1 MTFLV
6 FPILQKISTG
16 SPILKFEFP
25 LKICTKNVKL
35 NMKNLSNITPIQD
48 RLGIQPTD
56 FLLTAFFSSSMA
68 SWASQPASSASHWL
82 SSSVSDF
89 DSASFSSSF
98 LKAVWYMW
106 HIILSVIR
114 KSILHRL
121 KYRDFGSIISLK
133 YDQIGDPKTPFSNFL
148 KYGEN
153 KKSHVFTIDNTN
165 ALKKKNVHNSQE
177 APKTFNFLHYCSRKR
192 GI

>member
-1 MTFLV
+1 MFSPYFKKFLPGPQ
-6 FPILQKISTG
+6 FW
-16 SPILKFEFP
+16 
-25 LKICTKNVKL
+25 
-35 NMKNLSNITPIQD
+35 NLSFLYKYVQKMLSWIWKIYLTSHPSKIDSEYSLLTFFSQPSFLL
-48 RLGIQPTD
+48 RWLLGLHNPLLLLHTD
-56 FLLTAFFSSSMA
+56 FLLRF
-68 SWASQPASSASHWL
+68 QI
-82 SSSVSDF
+82 
-89 DSASFSSSF
+89 
-98 LKAVWYMW
+98 WYMW

-165 ALKKKNVHNSQE
+165 ALKKRSQFSY
-177 APKTFNFLHYCSRKR
+177 PRIVSRR
-192 GI
+192 HQ

>member
-1 MTFLV
+1 MLSWIWKIYLTSH
-6 FPILQKISTG
+6 PTKIDSEYSILTS
-16 SPILKFEFP
+16 FR
-25 LKICTKNVKL
+25 V
-35 NMKNLSNITPIQD
+35 LS
-48 RLGIQPTD
+48 
-56 FLLTAFFSSSMA
+56 LLTFFSQPSSSMA

-98 LKAVWYMW
+98 LQAVWYMW

-121 KYRDFGSIISLK
+121 KYRDFGCIISLK

-153 KKSHVFTIDNTN
+153 KKSHVFTIDNTIV
-165 ALKKKNVHNSQE
+165 LKKRSQ
-177 APKTFNFLHYCSRKR
+177 FLLLIKGGFFHER
-192 GI
+192 GL